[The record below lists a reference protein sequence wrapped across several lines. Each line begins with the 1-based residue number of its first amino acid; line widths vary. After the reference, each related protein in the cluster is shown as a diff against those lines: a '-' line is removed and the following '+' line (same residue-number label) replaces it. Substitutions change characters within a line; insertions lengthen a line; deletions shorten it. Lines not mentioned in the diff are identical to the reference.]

1 MEQLAERVRTFSRN
15 RWLVFVAAMWL
26 QSMSGVGY
34 LFGTISPVVKA
45 AMGYNQRQVAMLG
58 IAKNLGDCV
67 GFLAGALST
76 ALPAWGLL
84 LIAAAHCFLGYGWLW
99 LVVTKQAPALPL
111 WMVSPHR
118 FFTCLT
124 L

>member
-1 MEQLAERVRTFSRN
+1 MDEIILTRAFSRN